1 MADRHAALEK
11 ELTQLETVNAAV
23 ADLISTL
30 RTTRQNIAIT
40 HEATDDTQKLLN
52 KWVQILSQT
61 NFTRDILTNPHW
73 QIEEE
78 EGYIESRLQQEKEL
92 IETLASLRQD
102 NEELTRKLE
111 AREAKRGVKRPRT
124 PKRRGY
130 D

>member
-92 IETLASLRQD
+92 TETLASLRQD

>member
-1 MADRHAALEK
+1 MSDRHAALEK
-11 ELTQLETVNAAV
+11 ELRQLETVNAAV
-23 ADLISTL
+23 SDLIGTL

-73 QIEEE
+73 QLEEE

-92 IETLASLRQD
+92 TETLASLRQD

-111 AREAKRGVKRPRT
+111 ARETKRGVKRPRT
-124 PKRRGY
+124 PNTKR
-130 D
+130 